1 MLRWVRR
8 GHDAQGLTHRVV
20 VVTEHLLTV
29 ALAQGP
35 RGVLAPG
42 AGRGR
47 GESRLQGE
55 DSVT

>member
-20 VVTEHLLTV
+20 VVTEHLLAV

-35 RGVLAPG
+35 PRGVGPGGG
-42 AGRGR
+42 AGAG
-47 GESRLQGE
+47 
-55 DSVT
+55 